1 MESKNKY
8 DIIEETK
15 QKLNLLADAT
25 GTLRCGLVWNINQLL
40 DALAQMLQN
49 EDGQHETKIAELR
62 GLIMEKGS
70 EENA

>member
-1 MESKNKY
+1 MEQKNKY
-8 DIIEETK
+8 DLIEETK
-15 QKLNLLADAT
+15 EKLNLLADAT

-40 DALAQMLQN
+40 DALTQLLQS
-49 EDGQHETKIAELR
+49 EDSQHETKIAELR

>member
-1 MESKNKY
+1 MEQKNKY
-8 DIIEETK
+8 GLIEETK
-15 QKLNLLADAT
+15 EKLNLLADAT

>member
-8 DIIEETK
+8 DLIEETK

-49 EDGQHETKIAELR
+49 EDGHHEKKIAELR

>member
-40 DALAQMLQN
+40 DALTQLLQS
-49 EDGQHETKIAELR
+49 EDSQHETKIAELR
-62 GLIMEKGS
+62 GLIIEKGS

>member
-1 MESKNKY
+1 MEQKNKY
-8 DIIEETK
+8 GLIEETK
-15 QKLNLLADAT
+15 EKLNLLADAT

-49 EDGQHETKIAELR
+49 EDNQHETKIAELR

-70 EENA
+70 EVNA

>member
-25 GTLRCGLVWNINQLL
+25 GTLRCGLVWNINQPL

>member
-1 MESKNKY
+1 MEQKNKY
-8 DIIEETK
+8 DLIEETK